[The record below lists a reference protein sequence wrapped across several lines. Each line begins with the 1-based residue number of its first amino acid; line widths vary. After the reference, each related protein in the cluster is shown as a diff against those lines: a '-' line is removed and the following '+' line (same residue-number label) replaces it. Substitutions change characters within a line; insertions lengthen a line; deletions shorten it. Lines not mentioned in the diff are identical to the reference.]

1 MRGRDKTIVI
11 VLFQK
16 LLSKKLKK
24 PTEKNPEILES
35 HQIVPN
41 QNN

>member
-16 LLSKKLKK
+16 IAIQETQENQLKK
-24 PTEKNPEILES
+24 PKILES